1 MADGLNY
8 IAEYLD
14 HLESNNILS
23 FNSLRLY
30 KRDLL
35 DFESFCIYNYS
46 GSFDL
51 RELSAEMLNKF
62 AAQIE
67 AQGRTN
73 ATINRKLTAI
83 HGFWNWMRDQK
94 LVSRDPFTQ
103 INRGPQFRNKA
114 PSTLS
119 EEEIILILDHPQHEL
134 RTKMLLE
141 LIYATG
147 IRVGELTQLTVEDLD
162 LENQLITFPRSSR
175 FKERV
180 IPFNHILAE
189 YLSKFIEEV
198 KLAPESK
205 LLLNRNGQAVS
216 EREVFRL
223 IREAAKAAG
232 IGKRVSPSIL
242 RNSFLKHMKE
252 NGAHETLLRD
262 ITGQKSVLI

>member
-1 MADGLNY
+1 MDGLNY

-35 DFESFCIYNYS
+35 DFEAFCIYHY
-46 GSFDL
+46 GDQFDL
-51 RELSAEMLNKF
+51 RDLSAEMLNKF

-73 ATINRKLTAI
+73 ATVNRKLTAV
-83 HGFWNWMRDQK
+83 HGFWNWMREKQ

-103 INRGPQFRNKA
+103 IHRGPQFRNKV
-114 PSTLS
+114 PSTLT
-119 EEEIILILDHPQHEL
+119 EEEIIILLDHPEHEL

-141 LIYATG
+141 LVYATG
-147 IRVGELTQLTVEDLD
+147 IRVGELTQLTVEDID
-162 LENQLITFPRSSR
+162 LENQLITIPRSSR

-180 IPFNHILAE
+180 IPFNHLLAE
-189 YLSKFIEEV
+189 YLAKFIKDEN
-198 KLAPESK
+198 LAAESK

-223 IREAAKAAG
+223 IREAATASG
-232 IGKRVSPSIL
+232 IGKRVSPSVL